1 MSTAPETIDA
11 PPSGRGVSATWWYTV
26 LSAASFVLV
35 VLFVWGLPVV
45 VGATEL
51 WRVVLYLGGTVL
63 WCAAFLVT
71 ALRYRGVPKEAP
83 FRLRAQATGVFAAGL
98 AGSAAGG
105 IATGSVT
112 FALSLA
118 FVLVGVLPWPR
129 GVRGRL
135 TGLATL
141 VLVVAAVLEHD
152 HLGTGLLADSPS
164 DIRPLLLFFAIALPA
179 SVVSM
184 LWWWDIVREL
194 DRARAA
200 EGRLAAAQ
208 ERLILAGDVHDLQG
222 HHLQVIAL
230 QLELAERLLRDD
242 PDAALEQLRAAQ
254 RSVDGARTG
263 TRELATRFRSVSL
276 SDELENA
283 ADLLRSAGLRVQLD
297 IGAGADLAPADALGP
312 VVRESTTNILKH
324 GGGESARLRLAR
336 EGGEWRFLAENDL
349 PPEPEDP
356 DEHGSGI
363 AGMTE
368 RIERAGGTLRTR
380 PTRRAFAVEA
390 RLPIGGAE

>member
-1 MSTAPETIDA
+1 MGGMSTAPETIDA
-11 PPSGRGVSATWWYTV
+11 PPSGRGVSATWWYTLV
-26 LSAASFVLV
+26 SAGSFVLA
-35 VLFVWGLPVV
+35 VLFVWSVPIL
-45 VGATEL
+45 VGDPQP
-51 WRVVLYLGGTVL
+51 WRVAAYFGSAVV
-63 WCAAFLVT
+63 WCAAFAMLF
-71 ALRYRGVPKEAP
+71 LRYRRAREDSPVGPSAVLVVGVA
-83 FRLRAQATGVFAAGL
+83 AAAGV
-98 AGSAAGG
+98 GV
-105 IATGSVT
+105 ATGSVT
-112 FALSLA
+112 SALSLA
-118 FVLVGVLPWPR
+118 FALVGVLPWPQ

-135 TGLATL
+135 TGLLTV
-141 VLVVAAVLEHD
+141 VLVVSAALEHER
-152 HLGTGLLADSPS
+152 LSAGPLSAADLWPMML
-164 DIRPLLLFFAIALPA
+164 IFAAALPF
-179 SVVSM
+179 SIVSM

-242 PDAALEQLRAAQ
+242 PDGALDQLRAAQ

-297 IGAGADLAPADALGP
+297 IGPDADLAPADALGP

-336 EGGEWRFLAENDL
+336 DEGEWRFHAENDL
-349 PPEPEDP
+349 PAEPEAP
-356 DEHGSGI
+356 DEQGAGI

-380 PTRRAFAVEA
+380 PTRRTFELEA
-390 RLPIGGAE
+390 RLPVGGAR

>member
-1 MSTAPETIDA
+1 MSTETPPETIDVA
-11 PPSGRGVSATWWYTV
+11 APSGRGVSATWWYTV

-45 VGATEL
+45 VGAPEP
-51 WRVVLYLGGTVL
+51 WRVALYLGGTVL
-63 WCAAFLVT
+63 WAAAFLVT
-71 ALRYRGVPKEAP
+71 ALRYRGVPTEAP

-98 AGSAAGG
+98 AASAVGG

-112 FALSLA
+112 FALSLV

-141 VLVVAAVLEHD
+141 LVVVAAVLEHD
-152 HLGTGLLADSPS
+152 RLGTGLLADSPS
-164 DIRPLLLFFAIALPA
+164 DVRPLLLFFAIALPV

-230 QLELAERLLRDD
+230 QLELAER
-242 PDAALEQLRAAQ
+242 
-254 RSVDGARTG
+254 
-263 TRELATRFRSVSL
+263 
-276 SDELENA
+276 
-283 ADLLRSAGLRVQLD
+283 
-297 IGAGADLAPADALGP
+297 LGP